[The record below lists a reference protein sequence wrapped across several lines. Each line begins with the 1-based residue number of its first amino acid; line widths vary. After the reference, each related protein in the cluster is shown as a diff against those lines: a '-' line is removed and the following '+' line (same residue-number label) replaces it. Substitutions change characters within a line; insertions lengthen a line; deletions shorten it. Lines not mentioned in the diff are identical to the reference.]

1 MFVCI
6 EKSPGPEEQTL
17 QDHTGVFWIKVSWD
31 TNEDTTRKPKFLCQG
46 NPSTNYW
53 PCPADHSC
61 V

>member
-6 EKSPGPEEQTL
+6 EKSPGPKEQTL